1 MSTNEHINISLMSI
15 SSIML
20 METTTEIVDTLK
32 TSGADSSS
40 ISVSDTLCD
49 GQSYTNTID
58 ILNPPSKAIEALLMI
73 RLPEE
78 VDISLDIIPES
89 KLKC

>member
-1 MSTNEHINISLMSI
+1 MSTNKHIRISLMSI

-20 METTTEIVDTLK
+20 EETTKDITETLK
-32 TSGADSSS
+32 ANGADLSNV
-40 ISVSDTLCD
+40 SVADTLCT
-49 GQSYTNTID
+49 GQAYTNTID
-58 ILNPPSKAIEALLMI
+58 ILDPPSKAIEALMDV

-78 VDISLDIIPES
+78 VEISLDIIPES

>member
-1 MSTNEHINISLMSI
+1 MSTNKHIRISLMSI

-20 METTTEIVDTLK
+20 EETTKDITETLK
-32 TSGADSSS
+32 ANGTDLSNA
-40 ISVSDTLCD
+40 SVADTLCT
-49 GQSYTNTID
+49 GQAYTNTID
-58 ILNPPSKAIEALLMI
+58 ILDPPSKAIEALMDV

-78 VDISLDIIPES
+78 VEISLDIIPES